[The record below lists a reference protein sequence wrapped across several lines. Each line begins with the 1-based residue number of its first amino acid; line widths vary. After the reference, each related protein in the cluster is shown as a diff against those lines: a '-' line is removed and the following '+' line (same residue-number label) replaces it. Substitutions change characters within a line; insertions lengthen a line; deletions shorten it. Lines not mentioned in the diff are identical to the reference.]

1 MVTTQVPAPRRR
13 RGGRE
18 GTVSGATA
26 VNVVLVVAT
35 IYFLLPLVWVL
46 VAATKSPGD
55 LFSSFGLWF
64 SDSPRGGLGERR
76 IEVGEGEA
84 AEFSTMTPHAMTAL
98 DAPAELVMV
107 FDREGQRAH
116 LHR

>member
-64 SDSPRGGLGERR
+64 SDSPQAWE
-76 IEVGEGEA
+76 
-84 AEFSTMTPHAMTAL
+84 TPHVLSGSPHVFLKNQHVSSL
-98 DAPAELVMV
+98 DTRKC
-107 FDREGQRAH
+107 FDWNTRDVLIGTREMS
-116 LHR
+116 